1 MKLAPLVAAATCCC
15 ALWSVSAAAETCDQR
30 FPGSCRLEVSTTTV
44 KTKGDTLAV
53 APRSSRRIKRTRK
66 LTAKGVRPAA
76 VRLAAHTV
84 SVPLPPPS
92 PRRVATKG
100 VRLAAIRLAAP
111 TVSVP
116 LPRPSPR
123 RVAAASGTK
132 PTTVVNEAFNSLAS
146 SGSTDRA
153 LEAALISRRD
163 QFLGF
168 ALR

>member
-1 MKLAPLVAAATCCC
+1 MKLAPIVAAATCCC
-15 ALWSVSAAAETCDQR
+15 ALLTVSAAAETCDQR
-30 FPGSCRLEVSTTTV
+30 YPGSCRLEVSTTTV
-44 KTKGDTLAV
+44 KTKGDSAAV
-53 APRSSRRIKRTRK
+53 APRSSRRIKRARK
-66 LTAKGVRPAA
+66 PVAK
-76 VRLAAHTV
+76 
-84 SVPLPPPS
+84 SV
-92 PRRVATKG
+92 
-100 VRLAAIRLAAP
+100 RLAAP

-116 LPRPSPR
+116 LPPPSPR

-163 QFLGF
+163 QFLEF

>member
-1 MKLAPLVAAATCCC
+1 MKLAPLLLCAVDRVGRGRDLRPAT
-15 ALWSVSAAAETCDQR
+15 
-30 FPGSCRLEVSTTTV
+30 GSCRLEVSTTTV
-44 KTKGDTLAV
+44 KTKGDTAAV
-53 APRSSRRIKRTRK
+53 ASRSSRRVKRTRK
-66 LTAKGVRPAA
+66 LTAKGVRLAA
-76 VRLAAHTV
+76 V
-84 SVPLPPPS
+84 
-92 PRRVATKG
+92 
-100 VRLAAIRLAAP
+100 RLAAP